1 MLVHHLAVTITSKK
15 VASAARAATD
25 AVAYGIRA
33 HASRIRT
40 DFIRWTDMPAG
51 PAVVGI
57 VQDIRLAAVVGVA
70 VTIAKAE
77 VAERDDAGSVRTGT
91 GSVR

>member
-1 MLVHHLAVTITSKK
+1 
-15 VASAARAATD
+15 
-25 AVAYGIRA
+25 
-33 HASRIRT
+33 
-40 DFIRWTDMPAG
+40 MPAG